1 MSGPYGTYEAVV
13 VGAGPAGIVAVGNLL
28 ENKIDKILWVDETFK
43 GGRVNQYYR
52 EVPSNTKTKL
62 FVEFAE
68 MVTPFQKIVTGAS
81 EDKLQDIRK
90 LPQEQGCQLSNA
102 ADICLM
108 LTSGLQETPG
118 VIVQTGRVASA
129 TLDPSSKSWNVK
141 LDHSE
146 DITNVQAKRLILCT
160 GSTPLDPILPYEPA
174 GLEHINLDDALSPTD
189 LNHKL
194 SSLGPTT
201 TTIAV
206 IGASHSAVLVLM
218 NLSKI
223 GLESKPD
230 LKVKWFTRHDLRYA
244 EYDDSGHVS
253 ARDNTGLKGQAAVWA
268 KDNLET
274 ERLHASPVGR
284 VIQKIAYQKGDEEK
298 VYREHLADA
307 QFVVQA
313 IGYAKNA
320 LPTLKLADGE
330 VVEPTFDHDRGIFEY
345 APAGNGESRQL
356 PGVYGAGIAFPK
368 RIVDQKYGHT
378 EFNVGFM
385 KFMKAVKGW
394 VEGWKPVA

>member
-1 MSGPYGTYEAVV
+1 MSGPHDTYEAVV

-28 ENKIDKILWVDETFK
+28 EKKIDKILWVDESFQ

-68 MVTPFQKIVTGAS
+68 MVSPFQKIVTGTG
-81 EDKLQDIRK
+81 EDKLKDVRK

-102 ADICLM
+102 ADICLV
-108 LTSGLQETPG
+108 LTSGLKETPG
-118 VIVQTGRVASA
+118 VIAQIGRVASA
-129 TLDPSSKSWNVK
+129 TLDSSSDSWNVN
-141 LDHSE
+141 LDNSE
-146 DITNVQAKRLILCT
+146 DISNVQAKRLILCT
-160 GSTPLDPILPYEPA
+160 GSTPLDPKLPNEPA
-174 GLEHINLDDALSPTD
+174 DFEHINLDDALSPTN
-189 LNHKL
+189 LKAKL

-201 TTIAV
+201 VAV

-223 GLESKPD
+223 ALESKPD
-230 LKVKWFTRHDLRYA
+230 LKVKWFTRHGLRYA

-268 KDNLET
+268 KENLEPEKLST
-274 ERLHASPVGR
+274 SPVGK
-284 VIQKIAYQKGDEEK
+284 VVQMISYQKGDEAK
-298 VYREHLADA
+298 VYGEHLGDA

-313 IGYAKNA
+313 IGYTKNA
-320 LPTLKLADGE
+320 LPTLTANGE
-330 VVEPTFDHDRGIFEY
+330 IVTPTFDHDKGIFEY
-345 APAGNGESRQL
+345 TTAASGESRQL

-368 RIVDQKYGHT
+368 RIVDQRYGHT

-394 VEGWKPVA
+394 VEEWKPVA